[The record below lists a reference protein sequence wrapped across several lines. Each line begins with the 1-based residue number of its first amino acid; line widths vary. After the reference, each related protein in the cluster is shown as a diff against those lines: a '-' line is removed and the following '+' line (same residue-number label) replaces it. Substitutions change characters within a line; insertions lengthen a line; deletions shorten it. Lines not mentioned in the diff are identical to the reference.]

1 MRFSMSHR
9 LVPTWVIL
17 AVVLIAG
24 AVSGQEAVPPRE
36 VKVLPVFFVPKGEP
50 PPTKDQTRR
59 LLRHLDWSQTR
70 YRELL
75 RNQATFAVAEQGPIL
90 HRSGRPLAFYREQP
104 EGSAPQVVSELLA
117 DLKFSRYNCSYVL
130 LVVMMNPTDDF
141 PVAGGRP
148 LNGGYNTGGGIVV
161 LSSFAL
167 DRSPNFQSTL
177 QHELG
182 HSFGLPHVDVYG
194 YDMKSN
200 DSAMSYNPKHHTNGF
215 EPSGTPGKLIPE
227 DLRGLALNQRAFPT
241 LRFDPEKDVP
251 RGYTI
256 SAPVM
261 ILGPQK
267 IPEQPDG
274 VQITTG
280 SGEEYGS
287 KVANVVRG
295 ACSASCAATMFGCE
309 RQAAVCTSR

>member
-1 MRFSMSHR
+1 MSHR

-59 LLRHLDWSQTR
+59 LLRH
-70 YRELL
+70 
-75 RNQATFAVAEQGPIL
+75 
-90 HRSGRPLAFYREQP
+90 
-104 EGSAPQVVSELLA
+104 
-117 DLKFSRYNCSYVL
+117 
-130 LVVMMNPTDDF
+130 
-141 PVAGGRP
+141 
-148 LNGGYNTGGGIVV
+148 
-161 LSSFAL
+161 
-167 DRSPNFQSTL
+167 
-177 QHELG
+177 ELG

-200 DSAMSYNPKHHTNGF
+200 DSTMPYNPKHHTNGF

-227 DLRGLALNQRAFPT
+227 DLRGLALDQRAFPT

-287 KVANVVRG
+287 KVANVVQG
-295 ACSASCAATMFGCE
+295 ACSTSCAATMFGCE
-309 RQAAVCTSR
+309 RQAAVFTSR